1 MSQLKKGAFL
11 NYATILLT
19 NVVGLLLT
27 PFIIRS
33 LGDSEYGVYTTIGAL
48 VGTISLLD
56 LGLNNTI
63 IRFVAKYR
71 AEKDKK
77 GEENFLAI
85 TMLIY
90 FVISIVVVILGY
102 FMYQYADDYFK
113 KMSASEIGLAKNMI
127 LFVIF
132 NVAIGLP
139 GGSFSAICIAY
150 EQFVF
155 PKALNIIRYILRS
168 ITVALLLFFG
178 AKALAIVILDTIFN
192 IILLLIFIFYAFNK
206 LKVKI
211 KLHNFD
217 WSYLKTIF
225 NYSIWIFIYGIVA
238 QFQWKVGHITL
249 GKVSSTDILAVYAVG
264 LMLGGYYGAFSS
276 AITSVFL
283 PRATQ
288 MTVANATP
296 EMLTNEMIK
305 IGRVSLIALFYILGA
320 FLLYGLQF
328 INLWVGESYKDSW
341 VIALMIMLA
350 YTIPLVQ
357 GFTGPLIEAQNKVAF
372 KSIIYLI
379 FLFLGTV
386 FGYFLSLKY
395 GGLGMITGTVI
406 GWVIAQNVMNIF
418 YQRVMKLNILR
429 FFKELFYKILPI
441 QILVVVIGFGINY
454 IPGDNW
460 INFIIKGTLYTFLY
474 CISMYFYGMIPYE
487 KKLVNDI
494 LYKFSKK

>member
-11 NYATILLT
+11 NYASIILT

-63 IRFVAKYR
+63 IRFVAQYR

-90 FVISIVVVILGY
+90 LFISIAVVASGFFIY
-102 FMYQYADDYFK
+102 NYADSYFEQ
-113 KMSASEIGLAKNMI
+113 MSIDEIALAKNMI

-132 NVAIGLP
+132 NVAISLP
-139 GGSFSAICIAY
+139 GGSFTAICIAY
-150 EQFVF
+150 ENFVF
-155 PKALNIIRYILRS
+155 PKALNIIRYIIRS
-168 ITVALLLFFG
+168 ITVTVILLYG
-178 AKALAIVILDTIFN
+178 GKAMSLVILDTIFN
-192 IILLLIFIFYAFNK
+192 ILIIVITIYYTFTRLNI
-206 LKVKI
+206 KI
-211 KLHNFD
+211 KLHKFE
-217 WSYLKTIF
+217 WKYLRRIF
-225 NYSIWIFIYGIVA
+225 SYSIWIFIYGIVA

-249 GKVSSTDILAVYAVG
+249 SKISTPEILSVYAVG

-283 PRATQ
+283 PRATK
-288 MTVANATP
+288 MTVNKATP
-296 EMLTNEMIK
+296 EMLTTEMIK

-320 FLLYGLQF
+320 FTLYGLQF
-328 INLWVGESYKDSW
+328 VNLWVGETYHDSW
-341 VIALMIMLA
+341 VIALMIMIA
-350 YTIPLVQ
+350 YTVPLAQ

-379 FLFLGTV
+379 FLFIGTV
-386 FGYFLSLKY
+386 IGYFSSLKY
-395 GGLGMITGTVI
+395 GALGMITGTVI
-406 GWVIAQNVMNIF
+406 GWILAQNVMNFF

-429 FFKELFYKILPI
+429 FFKEIFNKILPI
-441 QILVVVIGFGINY
+441 QILIVVIGYAINF
-454 IPGDNW
+454 IPGENW
-460 INFIIKGTLYTFLY
+460 LNFIIKGLLYTLTFGIL
-474 CISMYFYGMIPYE
+474 MYFFGMIPFE
-487 KKLVNDI
+487 KKLIKDTFS
-494 LYKFSKK
+494 KFSKK